1 MVDIRRRALMYGMGK
16 YPSAHRSRHESFA
29 ASVEELVTGEYKS
42 DYGPTIRSH
51 LVSWSLA
58 GPGGTISVTRT
69 EQFSQVTYIYPDG
82 TMPRAGTW
90 DYSAALKHAEPI
102 VYGKLHKD
110 AIRVIEQEGYFDDD
124 PADIQLL
131 INQVKAE
138 LFLCASDR
146 LLDLLRTLKSKL

>member
-16 YPSAHRSRHESFA
+16 YPDAHPSRHKSFA
-29 ASVEELVTGEYKS
+29 ASVEELVTSEYLA
-42 DYGPTIRSH
+42 DTGPTIRSH

-58 GPGGTISVTRT
+58 GPGGTVSVTRT
-69 EQFSQVTYIYPDG
+69 ERFKEITVLYPDG
-82 TMPRAGTW
+82 TLPSPGTW
-90 DYSAALKHAEPI
+90 EYTAAIKHAEPI

-138 LFLCASDR
+138 LSLCATDR
-146 LLDLLRTLKSKL
+146 LLDLLRELKSKL

>member
-1 MVDIRRRALMYGMGK
+1 MVDIHRRALMYGMSK
-16 YPSAHRSRHESFA
+16 YPDAHKSRHQSFA
-29 ASVEELVTGEYKS
+29 ASVEELVTGEYES
-42 DYGPTIRSH
+42 EHGPTIRSH

-69 EQFSQVTYIYPDG
+69 ESFSEITVIYPDG

-90 DYSAALKHAEPI
+90 EYTAAIKHAEPI
-102 VYGKLHKD
+102 IYGKLHKD

-138 LFLCASDR
+138 LSLCASDR
-146 LLDLLRTLKSKL
+146 LLDMLRKLKSKL

>member
-1 MVDIRRRALMYGMGK
+1 MVGIRRRALIYGMGK
-16 YPSAHRSRHESFA
+16 YPNAHRSRHESFA

-69 EQFSQVTYIYPDG
+69 ERFKEVTILYPDG
-82 TMPRAGTW
+82 TLPRPGTW
-90 DYSAALKHAEPI
+90 EYTAALKHAEPI
-102 VYGKLHKD
+102 VYGELGKF
-110 AIRVIEQEGYFDDD
+110 AIRVIEQEGYFGDD

-131 INQVKAE
+131 INKVKAE
-138 LFLCASDR
+138 LSLCATDR
-146 LLDLLRTLKSKL
+146 LLDMLRDLKSKL